1 LAIGGFSL
9 ATVAEGKTRKRAA
22 IPIMVNNSLLF
33 ELCCKNNR
41 LAPNRRTDIV
51 QSERILNEHIF
62 TVNRYLQYITE
73 HTFTK

>member
-9 ATVAEGKTRKRAA
+9 ATMAEGKTRKRAA

-33 ELCCKNNR
+33 ELYCKNNR

-51 QSERILNEHIF
+51 
-62 TVNRYLQYITE
+62 
-73 HTFTK
+73 